1 MRALSAGVPEA
12 ELLADYPD
20 LELEDLRACY
30 GYAAELVDRL
40 LGSLPAEIP
49 SALHPAWRN
58 VVQRRSAELDSG
70 TVTPVPWDE
79 VRKSAWEVAGGSGF
93 A

>member
-1 MRALSAGVPEA
+1 MNINALYA
-12 ELLADYPD
+12 EGLSLSNDP
-20 LELEDLRACY
+20 R
-30 GYAAELVDRL
+30 AELVNRL

-70 TVTPVPWDE
+70 TATPIPWDE
-79 VRKSAWEVAGGSGF
+79 VRQSAWVEIDGATPG
-93 A
+93 

>member
-1 MRALSAGVPEA
+1 MTIDALYAEALS
-12 ELLADYPD
+12 LSDD
-20 LELEDLRACY
+20 QR
-30 GYAAELVDRL
+30 AELVDRL

>member
-1 MRALSAGVPEA
+1 MTIDALYAEALS
-12 ELLADYPD
+12 LSDD
-20 LELEDLRACY
+20 QR
-30 GYAAELVDRL
+30 AELVDRL

-79 VRKSAWEVAGGSGF
+79 VRQSAWEVAGGSGF

>member
-1 MRALSAGVPEA
+1 MTIDALYAEALS
-12 ELLADYPD
+12 LSDD
-20 LELEDLRACY
+20 QR
-30 GYAAELVDRL
+30 AELVDRL

-79 VRKSAWEVAGGSGF
+79 VRRSAWEVAGGSGF

>member
-1 MRALSAGVPEA
+1 MTIDALYTEALS
-12 ELLADYPD
+12 LSDD
-20 LELEDLRACY
+20 QR
-30 GYAAELVDRL
+30 AELVDRL

-49 SALHPAWRN
+49 LALHPAWRN
-58 VVQRRSAELDSG
+58 VMQRRSAELDSG

>member
-1 MRALSAGVPEA
+1 MTIDALYTEALS
-12 ELLADYPD
+12 LSDD
-20 LELEDLRACY
+20 QR
-30 GYAAELVDRL
+30 AELVDRL

>member
-1 MRALSAGVPEA
+1 MTIDALYAEALS
-12 ELLADYPD
+12 LSDD
-20 LELEDLRACY
+20 QR
-30 GYAAELVDRL
+30 AELVDRL

-79 VRKSAWEVAGGSGF
+79 VRKSAWEVAGGSRF